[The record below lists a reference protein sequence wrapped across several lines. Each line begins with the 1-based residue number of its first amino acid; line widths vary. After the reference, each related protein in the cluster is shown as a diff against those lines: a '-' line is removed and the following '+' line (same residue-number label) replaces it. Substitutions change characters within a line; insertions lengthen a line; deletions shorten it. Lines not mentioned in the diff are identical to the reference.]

1 MAQFMA
7 LARRNYDDFAEADFT
22 GEPLEAEAERAR
34 QLYGDGV
41 FRQVWSRKDHPG
53 AVLLIEAASLDE
65 ANAALESLPL
75 KQRGMLFVD
84 AVVPLLPYR
93 GFGPLG

>member
-7 LARRNYDDFAEADFT
+7 LARRNYDDYAEADFT
-22 GEPLEAEAERAR
+22 GELLEAEAERAR

-41 FRQVWSRKDHPG
+41 FRQVWGRQDHPG
-53 AVLLIEAASLDE
+53 AVLLIEAASLDD

-84 AVVPLLPYR
+84 AVVPLSPYR
-93 GFGPLG
+93 GFGPRG

>member
-7 LARRNYDDFAEADFT
+7 LARRNHDDFAEADFT
-22 GEPLEAEAERAR
+22 GEPLEAEAERVR
-34 QLYGDGV
+34 RLYADGV
-41 FRQVWSRKDHPG
+41 VRRIWSRTDHSG
-53 AVLLIEAASLDE
+53 AVLLIEAESLDD

-84 AVVPLLPYR
+84 AVIPLLPYR
-93 GFGPLG
+93 GFGPRG